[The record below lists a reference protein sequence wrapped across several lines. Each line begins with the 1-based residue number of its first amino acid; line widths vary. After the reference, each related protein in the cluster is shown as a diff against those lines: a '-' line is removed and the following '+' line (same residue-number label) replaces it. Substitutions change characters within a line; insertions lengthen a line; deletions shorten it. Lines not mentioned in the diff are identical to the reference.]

1 MPKKFF
7 KILLFILLLGNI
19 FFLSAVLSHHITTT
33 GETTTLPDLTGK
45 TFEEAKEELAEKKIL
60 LAQSGIQ
67 LHHLQEQGNIISQD
81 PPASSKIKLNT
92 VVKVIVS
99 AGKEK
104 VTVPSLVGRTLQ
116 AILPTLQDA
125 GLRKGKISHVH
136 TSQYAAGKIIGQY
149 PLPEEEIPINA
160 WISLLVSQGER
171 EQKFLM
177 PDLLGRQASP
187 TIARLKEMGF
197 RIGDMRRS
205 YYPGLDSGIIIN
217 QSPRQGN
224 RILKRNKISLE
235 VSK

>member
-1 MPKKFF
+1 MPKKLT
-7 KILLFILLLGNI
+7 KILFIILLLGNI
-19 FFLSAVLSHHITTT
+19 FFLTAVLSYYTTRT

-45 TFEEAKEELAEKKIL
+45 TVEESKEELSEKKIL

-67 LHHLQEQGNIISQD
+67 LHYLQEKGRIISQD
-81 PPASSKIKLNT
+81 PPADSKIKLNT

-104 VTVPSLVGRTLQ
+104 VTVPSLVGRSLQ
-116 AILPTLQDA
+116 AIPPTLQES

-136 TSQYAAGKIIGQY
+136 TSRYAAGKIIGQY
-149 PLPEEEIPINA
+149 PLPEDDVPINA
-160 WISLLVSQGER
+160 RISLLVSQGAR

-177 PDLLGRQASP
+177 PDLLGKRASP
-187 TIARLKEMGF
+187 TIARLKELGF

-205 YYPGLDSGIIIN
+205 YYPGLESGIIIN